1 MDFSMNGGSDNSSLD
16 LIRKSK
22 VDYMKNYV
30 ENIEQAALDSQNLDR
45 DKLFSVLEE
54 YYKKVTEG

>member
-1 MDFSMNGGSDNSSLD
+1 MNGGSDNSSLD